1 MCYSCA
7 CTMSMGSNRA
17 LLISGLKACFLR
29 TLSVSS
35 RQASPCAAADESFLT
50 MCWSNGLMFS
60 VHGLPQGF
68 DDAVDNVG
76 HSQ

>member
-1 MCYSCA
+1 
-7 CTMSMGSNRA
+7 MGCNRA

-35 RQASPCAAADESFLT
+35 RQARPCAAADESFLT

-68 DDAVDNVG
+68 DDDVDNGFFHGAV
-76 HSQ
+76 HD